1 MSGIIRRTELPGLPL
16 FEKSVVDHLF
26 ANGCLKEQRKVLEN
40 SLKMYLKS
48 P

>member
-1 MSGIIRRTELPGLPL
+1 MNVKCAMKKTNDKKKKKSPLLII
-16 FEKSVVDHLF
+16 FF

-40 SLKMYLKS
+40 SLKIYLKS